1 MSKMIRVIGVLFFVV
16 WGCVSKVDKD
26 LQTIE
31 PFEAKLT
38 PKMNID
44 SLPKNADSMLFAFAQ
59 ANPKHPKSENFCYYA
74 VLIQERKN
82 HGVKAAQWAEYYLQ
96 NFNGS
101 KERKLESAV
110 VASHYY
116 EQNGI
121 YDKALE
127 YYKYLVE
134 HYADTDIGKQAK
146 TMVFFIEKGMV
157 TPEQQLEY
165 IQKMNDSA
173 AIKPANP

>member
-1 MSKMIRVIGVLFFVV
+1 MSKMNRVFGLVLFLV
-16 WGCVSKVDKD
+16 WGCVSKVDKE
-26 LQTIE
+26 LQKIE
-31 PFEAKLT
+31 PFESKLT
-38 PKMNID
+38 PKLVVD
-44 SLPKNADSMLFAFAQ
+44 SLPKNADSLLFAFAQ
-59 ANPKHPKSENFCYYA
+59 ANPKHPKSENYCYYA

-96 NFNGS
+96 TFNGT
-101 KERKLESAV
+101 KQRKMESAV

-116 EQNGI
+116 EQNGV

-127 YYKYLVE
+127 YYKYLVKHFGE
-134 HYADTDIGKQAK
+134 TPIGKQAQ

-173 AIKPANP
+173 ANSTANP

>member
-1 MSKMIRVIGVLFFVV
+1 
-16 WGCVSKVDKD
+16 
-26 LQTIE
+26 
-31 PFEAKLT
+31 
-38 PKMNID
+38 
-44 SLPKNADSMLFAFAQ
+44 
-59 ANPKHPKSENFCYYA
+59 
-74 VLIQERKN
+74 
-82 HGVKAAQWAEYYLQ
+82 
-96 NFNGS
+96 
-101 KERKLESAV
+101 